1 MDEEKWSFAK
11 AVYEDIMVAPGSGT
25 IDFKKFYDALVE
37 KNYNGWCVVEQ
48 DLFPVK
54 SFDLPLKLAKI
65 GRENLREAGFR

>member
-11 AVYEDIMVAPGSGT
+11 AVYEDIMVALGSGT

-37 KNYNGWCVVEQ
+37 KNYNGWCIVEQ

-54 SFDLPLKLAKI
+54 PFDLPLKLAKI
-65 GRENLREAGFR
+65 CAKPDLDK